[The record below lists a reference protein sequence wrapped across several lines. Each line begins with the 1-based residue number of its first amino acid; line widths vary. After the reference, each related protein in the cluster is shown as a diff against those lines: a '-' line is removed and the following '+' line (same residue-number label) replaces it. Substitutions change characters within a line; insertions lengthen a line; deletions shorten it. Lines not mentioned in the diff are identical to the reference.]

1 MGILTPEYKEQP
13 QSSVTGGAGRE
24 WCAQAAASAV
34 FRKKLSGLTSG
45 ASKGARQGKTRPKTG
60 SGRIVLEQVSEAAQG
75 FAAAMVLHHLESAG
89 KARRVWVLA
98 RDLKAQEVL
107 SQEIATWWGPAVFF
121 PEAEELRTDDSLPD
135 LESQAERLALLQGL
149 AGQPERLE
157 VLLLNAAS
165 LLEMVPPPSALVA
178 SRLVLR
184 TGQSV
189 PMESVV
195 EQLTRV
201 GYDRQPQVGERGQ
214 FAVRGGILDVYA
226 WQSELPLRVEFFDTE
241 VESLRSFDPD
251 SQISVGKLEEG
262 VILLEVGGGTGTAGG
277 LVLLE
282 GCIGKEDVV
291 IAVDLE
297 EDRPLA
303 SVWMGAGADP
313 AAVKVEDPATACDD
327 LPMGEFEAGDFV
339 VRQARRAEFV
349 SQLQRWHA
357 DGWRSVMFFNNE
369 GEIERFRELMEE
381 EALDMKVLET
391 RLGRI
396 SRGFAVPS
404 AKLAVLSDA
413 EIFGRY
419 QHTRARRLLSGA
431 RRQRSRKAPL
441 DLSDITDGDFVV
453 HQEYGIGQYRGLI
466 QRAAPNGLDED
477 VVVMEYAGN
486 SRLYVPLPQAWLI
499 SRYVGVGKKNPVLN
513 TLGDGKW
520 TKTKKAAERSIFEYA
535 EKLLGMQA
543 QRQTGNGYP
552 HPPDTKWQ
560 GEFEGS
566 FLYKETVDQLRAIE
580 DTKHD
585 MEQERPMDRLICG
598 DVGFGKTEVAIR
610 AAFKAVM
617 GGKQVAMLAPTTVLS
632 QQHYQTLRERF
643 SDYPIRVEVLNRFR
657 SAADARQVVADLLKG
672 EVDVL
677 VGTHRL
683 ISKDVQFKNLGLAIV
698 DEEQRF
704 GVKHKEKFKELF
716 HLVDVLTL
724 SATPIPR
731 TLYMALMG
739 VRDMTTI
746 DTAPANRTPVET
758 TICAYDE
765 RVIKKALERE
775 LKRKGQVYFLHNRVA
790 TIERT
795 AAKIRALC
803 PPGTKVDVGHGQ
815 MEEGMLE
822 DVMARFV
829 NGHTDVLVSTT
840 IIESGIDIPNANTII
855 IDRADLF
862 GLADL
867 YQLRGR
873 VGRAGHKAYAFLM
886 IPRSQMTTGD
896 ARKRINA
903 MKQYTAL
910 GSGFKIAMRDLEIRG
925 AGNLLGTQQSGHI
938 IAVGFEMYCQMLKS
952 AVNRHQ
958 GKRTL
963 SRVET
968 VISIDFVAFNE
979 AAWLDSPDKKLPAFI
994 PASYISEPN
1003 QRIPAYRQI
1012 AEITTLKELGE
1023 LSKQWRDR
1031 YGRPPHAVENLLRC
1045 TELKLQAHNKGI
1057 SALEIKDHKLMLSK
1071 NGDFILVGGKF
1082 PRLREKSAPMHRLE
1096 EAMTLLK
1103 QL

>member
-1 MGILTPEYKEQP
+1 MGVLTPEYKESP
-13 QSSVTGGAGRE
+13 KTWDEGAAGRE
-24 WCAQAAASAV
+24 WCAQAAGSKLLA
-34 FRKKLSGLTSG
+34 KKLSGLPKAAARKTN
-45 ASKGARQGKTRPKTG
+45 SK
-60 SGRIVLEQVSEAAQG
+60 RIVLEQVADAAQG
-75 FAAAMVLHHLESAG
+75 FAAGMVLHHLEKAG
-89 KARRVWVLA
+89 APRRVWVLA
-98 RDLKAQEVL
+98 RDLKAQEIL
-107 SQEIATWWGPAVFF
+107 SQDLATWWGPALFF
-121 PEAEELRTDDSLPD
+121 PEAEELRTEDSLPD
-135 LESQAERLALLQGL
+135 LEAQAERLALLQRL
-149 AGQPERLE
+149 AEPVTAGLE
-157 VLLLNAAS
+157 VLLLNVAS
-165 LLEMVPPPSALVA
+165 LTEMVPQPGGLAA
-178 SRLVLR
+178 SKLVLR
-184 TGQSV
+184 AGQTAGL
-189 PMESVV
+189 ETVV
-195 EQLTRV
+195 KQLEDA

-214 FAVRGGILDVYA
+214 FAVRGGILDVYP
-226 WQSELPLRVEFFDTE
+226 WQSELPLRAEFFDTE
-241 VESLRSFDPD
+241 VESLRTFDPD
-251 SQISVGKLEEG
+251 SQVSVGKLAEG
-262 VILLEVGGGTGTAGG
+262 VILLSIAGEGSASGVKGG

-282 GCIGKEDVV
+282 ECIGQGDVV

-297 EDRPLA
+297 EDRPEA
-303 SVWMGAGADP
+303 TVWIGAGADP
-313 AAVKVEDPATACDD
+313 AAVAVEDPATACDD
-327 LPMGEFEAGDFV
+327 LPMGEFDAGDFV
-339 VRQARRAEFV
+339 VQQARRAEFV

-357 DGWRSVMFFNNE
+357 DGWRAVMFFNNE
-369 GEIERFRELMEE
+369 GEIERFRELMEN
-381 EALDMKVLET
+381 EALEKEVLET
-391 RLGRI
+391 HLGRV
-396 SRGFAVPS
+396 SRGFSVPS

-419 QHTRARRLLSGA
+419 QHTRARRMITGA

-441 DLSDITDGDFVV
+441 DLSDIADGDYVV
-453 HQEYGIGQYRGLI
+453 HQEYGIGKYRGLI
-466 QRAAPNGLDED
+466 QRAQPNGLEED
-477 VVVMEYAGN
+477 VVVLEYADE
-486 SRLYVPLPQAWLI
+486 SKLYVPLPQAWLI
-499 SRYVGVGKKNPVLN
+499 SRYVGVGKRTVELN
-513 TLGDGKW
+513 TLGDGRW
-520 TKTKKAAERSIFEYA
+520 GKTKKAAERSIFEYA

-543 QRQTGNGYP
+543 QRQTGKGYA
-552 HPPDTKWQ
+552 HPPDTRWQ

-566 FLYKETVDQLRAIE
+566 FLYKETADQLTAIE
-580 DTKHD
+580 DTKRD
-585 MEQERPMDRLICG
+585 MEDERSMDRLICG

-632 QQHYQTLRERF
+632 QQHYQNLRERY
-643 SDYPIRVEVLNRFR
+643 SDYPIKVEVLNRFR
-657 SAADARQVVADLLKG
+657 SMAESKKVLEALAAG

-683 ISKDVQFKNLGLAIV
+683 ISKDVKFKNLGLAIV

-704 GVKHKEKFKELF
+704 GVKHKERFKELF

-739 VRDMTTI
+739 VRDMSTI

-795 AAKIRALC
+795 AAKILDLC

-829 NGHTDVLVSTT
+829 NGQTDVLVSTT

-952 AVNRHQ
+952 AVNKHQ
-958 GKRTL
+958 GKRATG
-963 SRVET
+963 RVET
-968 VISIDFVAFNE
+968 VLAIDFVAFTE
-979 AAWLDSPDKKLPAFI
+979 AVWLAAKDQKLPAFI
-994 PASYISEPN
+994 PATYITEPT
-1003 QRIPAYRQI
+1003 QRIPAYRQV
-1012 AEITTLKELGE
+1012 AEISSLKELAD
-1023 LSKQWRDR
+1023 LTRQWRDR
-1031 YGRPPHAVENLLRC
+1031 YGRPPHSVENLLKC
-1045 TELKLQAHNKGI
+1045 TELKLLAHNKGI
-1057 SALEIKDHKLMLSK
+1057 TAVEIKDHKLMLSK
-1071 NGDFILVGGKF
+1071 NGEFILIGGKF
-1082 PRLREKSAPMHRLE
+1082 PRLREKSLPVHRLE
-1096 EAMTLLK
+1096 EAVTLLK

>member
-1 MGILTPEYKEQP
+1 MLGVLSEESRELTLPPEEI
-13 QSSVTGGAGRE
+13 GAGRE
-24 WCAQAAASAV
+24 WCAQAAGRPY
-34 FRKKLSGLTSG
+34 FKKKLGALTG
-45 ASKGARQGKTRPKTG
+45 
-60 SGRIVLEQVSEAAQG
+60 GRKAKRVVLEQVAEAAQG
-75 FAAAMVLHHLESAG
+75 FAAGMVLHHLEAAG
-89 KARRVWVLA
+89 SARRVWVLA
-98 RDLKAQEVL
+98 RDLKAQEIL
-107 SQEIATWWGPAVFF
+107 SQDLATWWGPTLFF
-121 PEAEELRTDDSLPD
+121 PEAEELRTEESLPD
-135 LESQAERLALLQGL
+135 LESQAERLALLQRL
-149 AGQPERLE
+149 AEAPAGLE
-157 VLLLNAAS
+157 VVLLNAAS
-165 LLEMVPPPSALVA
+165 LAELVPPPRGLAA
-178 SRLVLR
+178 SRLTLR
-184 TGQSV
+184 AGQTV
-189 PMESVV
+189 ALEEVV
-195 EQLTRV
+195 GQLAAA
-201 GYDRQPQVGERGQ
+201 GYERQAQVGERGQ
-214 FAVRGGILDVYA
+214 FAVRGGILDVYP
-226 WQSELPLRVEFFDTE
+226 WQSEWPLRAEFFDRE
-241 VESLRSFDPD
+241 VESLRTFDPD
-251 SQISVGKLEEG
+251 SQVSVGKLEEG
-262 VILLEVGGGTGTAGG
+262 VILLKVDGGGAAEGG

-282 GCIGKEDVV
+282 ECIGKGDVV
-291 IAVDLE
+291 VAVQLE
-297 EDRPLA
+297 EDRPGA
-303 SVWMGAGADP
+303 SVWIGAGADP
-313 AAVKVEDPATACDD
+313 AAVAVEDAKTACED
-327 LPMGEFEAGDFV
+327 LPMGEFDAGDFV
-339 VRQARRAEFV
+339 VQQARRAEFV
-349 SQLQRWHA
+349 SQLQRWHGE
-357 DGWRSVMFFNNE
+357 GWRAVMFFNNE

-381 EALDMKVLET
+381 EALEREVLEIH
-391 RLGRI
+391 LGRV
-396 SRGFAVPS
+396 SRGFTVPS

-419 QHTRARRLLSGA
+419 QHSRARRLLSGA

-441 DLSDITDGDFVV
+441 DLSDIADGDFVV
-453 HQEYGIGQYRGLI
+453 HQEYGIGKYRGLI
-466 QRAAPNGLDED
+466 QRVAPNGLEED
-477 VVVMEYAGN
+477 VVVLEYAKE

-499 SRYVGVGKKNPVLN
+499 SRYVGVGKRTPELN
-513 TLGDGKW
+513 VLGDGRW
-520 TKTKKAAERSIFEYA
+520 SKTKKAAERSIFEYA
-535 EKLLGMQA
+535 ENLLGMQA
-543 QRQTGNGYP
+543 QRQTGKGYA
-552 HPPDTKWQ
+552 HPPDSRWQ

-566 FLYKETVDQLRAIE
+566 FLYKETPDQLRAIE
-580 DTKHD
+580 DTKRD
-585 MEQERPMDRLICG
+585 MEDERAMDRLICG

-632 QQHYQTLRERF
+632 QQHYHNLRERY

-657 SAADARQVVADLLKG
+657 SAAESKKVLEALASG

-683 ISKDVQFKNLGLAIV
+683 ISKDVKFKNLGLAIV

-739 VRDMTTI
+739 VRDMSTI
-746 DTAPANRTPVET
+746 DTAPPNRSPVET

-765 RVIKKALERE
+765 RVVKRALERE

-795 AAKIRALC
+795 AAKIRELC
-803 PPGTKVDVGHGQ
+803 PPGTRVDVGHGQ

-822 DVMARFV
+822 DVMSRFV
-829 NGHTDVLVSTT
+829 NAETDVLVSTT
-840 IIESGIDIPNANTII
+840 IIESGIDIPNANTIV

-952 AVNRHQ
+952 AVNKHQ
-958 GKRTL
+958 GKRAVG
-963 SRVET
+963 RVET
-968 VISIDFVAFNE
+968 VVSIDFVAFNE
-979 AAWLDSPDKKLPAFI
+979 AAWLEAKDAKLPAFI
-994 PASYISEPN
+994 PASYITEPT

-1012 AEITTLKELGE
+1012 AEVATFKELAD
-1023 LSKQWRDR
+1023 LTRQWRDR
-1031 YGRPPHAVENLLRC
+1031 YGRPPRSVENLLRC
-1045 TELKLQAHNKGI
+1045 TELKLQAHSKGI
-1057 SALEIKDHKLMLSK
+1057 GAVEIKDHKLMLSRK
-1071 NGDFILVGGKF
+1071 GEFILIGGKF
-1082 PRLREKSAPMHRLE
+1082 PRLREKSAPLHRLE
-1096 EAMTLLK
+1096 EALNLLK

>member
-1 MGILTPEYKEQP
+1 MGVLTPEYKESP
-13 QSSVTGGAGRE
+13 TAWDEAAAGRE
-24 WCAQAAASAV
+24 WCAQAAAAPV
-34 FRKKLSGLTSG
+34 FLKKLGRLTASRK
-45 ASKGARQGKTRPKTG
+45 SKGK
-60 SGRIVLEQVSEAAQG
+60 RIVLEQVAEAGQG
-75 FAAAMVLHHLESAG
+75 FAAAMVLHHLEKAG
-89 KARRVWVLA
+89 KPCRVWVLA

-107 SQEIATWWGPAVFF
+107 SQDLATWWGAAIFF
-121 PEAEELRTDDSLPD
+121 PEAEELRTEDSLPD
-135 LESQAERLALLQGL
+135 LEAQAERLALLQKL
-149 AGQPERLE
+149 AEPAAGLE

-165 LLEMVPPPSALVA
+165 LGEWVPPPGGLAA
-178 SRLVLR
+178 ARLTLR
-184 TGQSV
+184 AGQTV
-189 PMESVV
+189 ELEQVV
-195 EQLTRV
+195 QQLEEA

-214 FAVRGGILDVYA
+214 FAVRGGILDVYP
-226 WQSELPLRVEFFDTE
+226 WQSEWPLRAEFFDRE

-251 SQISVGKLEEG
+251 SQVSVGKLEEG
-262 VILLEVGGGTGTAGG
+262 SILMKVDGGGREGGDAG

-282 GCIGKEDVV
+282 DCIGTDDIVV
-291 IAVDLE
+291 TVELE
-297 EDRPLA
+297 EDRPDA
-303 SVWMGAGADP
+303 NIWIGAGADP
-313 AAVKVEDPATACDD
+313 AGVAVEDGQTACDD
-327 LPMGEFEAGDFV
+327 LPMGEFDAGDFV
-339 VRQARRAEFV
+339 VQQTRRAEFV

-357 DGWRSVMFFNNE
+357 DGWRAVMFFNNE
-369 GEIERFRELMEE
+369 GEIERFRELMAE
-381 EALDMKVLET
+381 EALEQQVLET
-391 RLGRI
+391 QLGRVN
-396 SRGFAVPS
+396 RGFTVPA
-404 AKLAVLSDA
+404 AKVAVLSDA

-419 QHTRARRLLSGA
+419 QHTRARRLINGV

-441 DLSDITDGDFVV
+441 DLSDIADGDFVV
-453 HQEYGIGQYRGLI
+453 HQEYGIGKYRGLI
-466 QRAAPNGLDED
+466 QRAAANGLEED
-477 VVVMEYAGN
+477 VVVLEYADD
-486 SRLYVPLPQAWLI
+486 SKLYVPLAQAWLI
-499 SRYVGVGKKNPVLN
+499 SRYVGVGKRTPDLN
-513 TLGDGKW
+513 TLGDGRW
-520 TKTKKAAERSIFEYA
+520 GKTKKAAERSIFEYA
-535 EKLLGMQA
+535 ENLLGMQA
-543 QRQTGNGYP
+543 QRNTGIGYA
-552 HPPDTKWQ
+552 HPPDTRWQ

-566 FLYKETVDQLRAIE
+566 FLYKETVDQLQAIE

-585 MEQERPMDRLICG
+585 MESARSMDRLICG

-632 QQHYQTLRERF
+632 QQHYHNLRERF

-657 SAADARQVVADLLKG
+657 TAAESRQVLEALAAGDI
-672 EVDVL
+672 DVL

-683 ISKDVQFKNLGLAIV
+683 ISKDVKFKNLGLAVV

-704 GVKHKEKFKELF
+704 GVKHKERFKELF

-739 VRDMTTI
+739 VRDMSTI
-746 DTAPANRTPVET
+746 DTAPPNRTPVET

-765 RVIKKALERE
+765 RVVKKALERE
-775 LKRKGQVYFLHNRVA
+775 LKRKGQAFFLHNRVA

-795 AAKIRALC
+795 AEKIRALC
-803 PPGTKVDVGHGQ
+803 PPGTRVDVGHGQ

-822 DVMARFV
+822 DVMSRFV
-829 NGHTDVLVSTT
+829 NGETDVLVSTT

-952 AVNRHQ
+952 AVNKHQ
-958 GKRTL
+958 GKRTIG
-963 SRVET
+963 RVET
-968 VISIDFVAFNE
+968 LLSIDFVAFNE
-979 AAWLDSPDKKLPAFI
+979 AAWLEAKDKKLPAFI
-994 PASYISEPN
+994 PATYITEPT

-1023 LSKQWRDR
+1023 LTRQWRDR
-1031 YGRPPHAVENLLRC
+1031 YGRPPHSVENLLRC

-1057 SALEIKDHKLMLSK
+1057 TGVEIKDHKLMLSK
-1071 NGDFILVGGKF
+1071 NGEFILIGGKF
-1082 PRLREKSAPMHRLE
+1082 PRLREKAAPVHRLE
-1096 EAMTLLK
+1096 EALTLLK

>member
-1 MGILTPEYKEQP
+1 MGVLTPEYKVSPKTWDE
-13 QSSVTGGAGRE
+13 VAAGRE
-24 WCAQAAASAV
+24 WCAQAAEAGV
-34 FRKKLSGLTSG
+34 FGKKLATLAAG
-45 ASKGARQGKTRPKTG
+45 RKTKPK
-60 SGRIVLEQVSEAAQG
+60 RMVLEQVTEAAQG
-75 FAAAMVLHHLESAG
+75 FAAGMVLHQLEKSG
-89 KARRVWVLA
+89 IPRRVWVLA

-107 SQEIATWWGPAVFF
+107 SQDLATWWGPATFF
-121 PEAEELRTDDSLPD
+121 PEAEEVRTEDSLPD
-135 LESQAERLALLQGL
+135 LESQAERLALLQRL
-149 AGQPERLE
+149 AEPARKLE

-165 LLEMVPPPSALVA
+165 LAELVPPPGGLAA
-178 SRLVLR
+178 SRLTLR
-184 TGQSV
+184 AGQTV
-189 PMESVV
+189 ELDAVV
-195 EQLTRV
+195 GQLEAA

-214 FAVRGGILDVYA
+214 FAVRGGIVDVYP
-226 WQSELPLRVEFFDTE
+226 WQSELPLRAEFFDRE
-241 VESLRSFDPD
+241 IESLRTFDPD
-251 SQISVGKLEEG
+251 SQVSIGKLEEG
-262 VILLEVGGGTGTAGG
+262 LVLLKVDGGSTADGG

-282 GCIGKEDVV
+282 ECIGRDDVV
-291 IAVDLE
+291 MAIDLE
-297 EDRPLA
+297 ADRPDA
-303 SVWMGAGADP
+303 TVWIGAGADP
-313 AAVKVEDPATACDD
+313 AAVAVEDARTACEE

-339 VRQARRAEFV
+339 VQQTRRAEFV

-357 DGWRSVMFFNNE
+357 DGWRAVMFFNNE
-369 GEIERFRELMEE
+369 GEIERFRELMAE
-381 EALDMKVLET
+381 EALENEVLET
-391 RLGRI
+391 RLGRVN
-396 SRGFAVPS
+396 RGFSVPS
-404 AKLAVLSDA
+404 ARLAVLSDA

-419 QHTRARRLLSGA
+419 QHTRARRLISST

-441 DLSDITDGDFVV
+441 DLSDITDGDCVV
-453 HQEYGIGQYRGLI
+453 HQEYGIGRYRGLI
-466 QRAAPNGLDED
+466 QRAAPNGLEED
-477 VVVMEYAGN
+477 VVVLEYADD
-486 SRLYVPLPQAWLI
+486 SRLYVPLAQAWLI
-499 SRYVGVGKKNPVLN
+499 SRYVGVGRRDPALN
-513 TLGDGKW
+513 TLGDGRW
-520 TKTKKAAERSIFEYA
+520 GKTKKAAERSIFEYA

-543 QRQTGNGYP
+543 QRQTGNGYA
-552 HPPDTKWQ
+552 HPPDTRWQ

-566 FLYKETVDQLRAIE
+566 FLYKETADQLRAIE
-580 DTKHD
+580 ETKHD

-632 QQHYQTLRERF
+632 QQHYHNLRERF
-643 SDYPIRVEVLNRFR
+643 SDYPVRVEVLNRFR
-657 SAADARQVVADLLKG
+657 SAADSKKVLEALAAGD
-672 EVDVL
+672 VDVL

-683 ISKDVQFKNLGLAIV
+683 ISKDVKFKNLGLAIV

-704 GVKHKEKFKELF
+704 GVKHKERFKELF

-739 VRDMTTI
+739 VRDMSTI
-746 DTAPANRTPVET
+746 DTAPPNRTPVET

-765 RVIKKALERE
+765 RVVKRALERE

-803 PPGTKVDVGHGQ
+803 PPGTRVDVGHGQ

-822 DVMARFV
+822 DVMTRFV
-829 NGHTDVLVSTT
+829 NAETDVLVSTT

-938 IAVGFEMYCQMLKS
+938 IAVGFEMYCQMLKA

-958 GKRTL
+958 GKRVTG
-963 SRVET
+963 RVET
-968 VISIDFVAFNE
+968 VMAIDFVAFNE
-979 AAWLDSPDKKLPAFI
+979 ASWLEARDQKLPAFI
-994 PASYISEPN
+994 PASYITEPT

-1012 AEITTLKELGE
+1012 AEITSLKELGE
-1023 LSKQWRDR
+1023 LTRQWRDR
-1031 YGRPPHAVENLLRC
+1031 YGRPPHSVANLLTC
-1045 TELKLQAHNKGI
+1045 TELKLQAHLKGI
-1057 SALEIKDHKLMLSK
+1057 TTLEIKDHKLMLSK
-1071 NGDFILVGGKF
+1071 NGTFILIGGKF
-1082 PRLREKSAPMHRLE
+1082 PRLREKAAPVHRLE
-1096 EAMTLLK
+1096 EALMLLK

>member
-1 MGILTPEYKEQP
+1 MGVLTPEYKESP
-13 QSSVTGGAGRE
+13 QTWDEVAAGRE
-24 WCAQAAASAV
+24 WCAVAAAAAV
-34 FRKKLSGLTSG
+34 FQKKLASLT
-45 ASKGARQGKTRPKTG
+45 ATRKGKTK
-60 SGRIVLEQVSEAAQG
+60 RIVLEQVAEAAQG
-75 FAAAMVLHHLESAG
+75 FAAGMVLHHLEQAG
-89 KARRVWVLA
+89 APRRVWVLA
-98 RDLKAQEVL
+98 RDLKAQEIL
-107 SQEIATWWGPAVFF
+107 SQDLATWWGAATFF
-121 PEAEELRTDDSLPD
+121 PEAEELRTEDSLPD
-135 LESQAERLALLQGL
+135 LEAQAERLALLQRL
-149 AGQPERLE
+149 AVPAEGLE
-157 VLLLNAAS
+157 VLLLNASS
-165 LLEMVPPPSALVA
+165 LSEMVPPPGGLAS
-178 SRLVLR
+178 SRLTLR
-184 TGQSV
+184 AGQTV
-189 PMESVV
+189 ELDLVV
-195 EQLTRV
+195 QQLTEA

-214 FAVRGGILDVYA
+214 FAVRGGILDVYP
-226 WQSELPLRVEFFDTE
+226 WQSELPLRAEFFDRE
-241 VESLRSFDPD
+241 VESLRTFDPD
-251 SQISVGKLEEG
+251 SQVSVGKLEEG
-262 VILLEVGGGTGTAGG
+262 SILLKVDGGGGTDGG

-282 GCIGKEDVV
+282 ECIGKGDVV

-297 EDRPLA
+297 EDRPEA
-303 SVWMGAGADP
+303 TVWIGAGADP
-313 AAVKVEDPATACDD
+313 AALAVEDPKTACDD
-327 LPMGEFEAGDFV
+327 LPMGEFDAGDFV
-339 VRQARRAEFV
+339 VQQTRRAEFV

-357 DGWRSVMFFNNE
+357 DGWRVVMFFNNE
-369 GEIERFRELMEE
+369 GEIERFRELMES
-381 EALDMKVLET
+381 EALEQQVLET
-391 RLGRI
+391 HLGRV
-396 SRGFAVPS
+396 SRGFTVPS

-419 QHTRARRLLSGA
+419 QHTRARRLINGA

-453 HQEYGIGQYRGLI
+453 HQEYGIGKYRGLI
-466 QRAAPNGLDED
+466 QRAAPNGLEED
-477 VVVMEYAGN
+477 VVVLEYADD
-486 SRLYVPLPQAWLI
+486 SKLYVPLPQAWLI
-499 SRYVGVGKKNPVLN
+499 SRYVGVGKRTPDLN
-513 TLGDGKW
+513 TLGDGRW
-520 TKTKKAAERSIFEYA
+520 GKTKKAAERSIFEYA

-543 QRQTGNGYP
+543 QRQTGKGYA
-552 HPPDTKWQ
+552 HPPDTRWQ

-566 FLYKETVDQLRAIE
+566 FLYKETPDQLTAID
-580 DTKHD
+580 DTKRD
-585 MEQERPMDRLICG
+585 MENERSMDRLICG

-610 AAFKAVM
+610 AAFKAVR

-632 QQHYQTLRERF
+632 QQHYQNLRERF
-643 SDYPIRVEVLNRFR
+643 SDYPIKVEVLNRFR
-657 SAADARQVVADLLKG
+657 SAAESKKVLAALAAGD
-672 EVDVL
+672 VDVL

-683 ISKDVQFKNLGLAIV
+683 ISKDVKFKNLGLAIV

-704 GVKHKEKFKELF
+704 GVKHKERFKELF

-739 VRDMTTI
+739 VRDMSTI
-746 DTAPANRTPVET
+746 DTAPPNRTPVET

-765 RVIKKALERE
+765 RVVKRALERE

-795 AAKIRALC
+795 AEKIRALC
-803 PPGTKVDVGHGQ
+803 PPGTRVDVGHGQ

-829 NGHTDVLVSTT
+829 NAETDVLVSTT

-952 AVNRHQ
+952 AVNKHQ
-958 GKRTL
+958 GKRATG
-963 SRVET
+963 RVET
-968 VISIDFVAFNE
+968 VMAIDFVAFNE
-979 AAWLDSPDKKLPAFI
+979 AAWLEAKDKKLPAFI
-994 PASYISEPN
+994 PATYITEPT

-1012 AEITTLKELGE
+1012 AEVASLKDLAD
-1023 LSKQWRDR
+1023 LTRQWRDR
-1031 YGRPPHAVENLLRC
+1031 YGRPPHSVENLQRC
-1045 TELKLQAHNKGI
+1045 TELKLLAHNKGI
-1057 SALEIKDHKLMLSK
+1057 GTVEIKDHKLMLSK
-1071 NGDFILVGGKF
+1071 NGEFILIGGKF
-1082 PRLREKSAPMHRLE
+1082 PRLREKAAPLHRLE
-1096 EAMTLLK
+1096 EAITLLK

>member
-1 MGILTPEYKEQP
+1 MGVLTPEYKESP
-13 QSSVTGGAGRE
+13 KTWDEVAAGRE
-24 WCAQAAASAV
+24 WCARAAEAAV
-34 FRKKLSGLTSG
+34 FQKKLATVAAGP
-45 ASKGARQGKTRPKTG
+45 AKRGKTKRV
-60 SGRIVLEQVSEAAQG
+60 VLEQVSDAAQG
-75 FAAAMVLHHLESAG
+75 FAVSMVLHRLENEQTP
-89 KARRVWVLA
+89 RRVWVLA
-98 RDLKAQEVL
+98 RDLKAQEIL
-107 SQEIATWWGPAVFF
+107 SQDLATWWGVAIFF
-121 PEAEELRTDDSLPD
+121 PEAEELRTEDSLPD
-135 LESQAERLALLQGL
+135 LEAQAERLALLQML
-149 AGQPERLE
+149 AEPAAKTE
-157 VLLLNAAS
+157 VLLLNVAS
-165 LLEMVPPPSALVA
+165 LSEMVPPPGALAA
-178 SRLVLR
+178 SRLTLR
-184 TGQSV
+184 AG
-189 PMESVV
+189 MEIELESVV
-195 EQLTRV
+195 KQLETA
-201 GYDRQPQVGERGQ
+201 GYERQPQVGERGQ

-226 WQSELPLRVEFFDTE
+226 WQSELPLRAEFFDRE
-241 VESLRSFDPD
+241 VESLRTFDPD
-251 SQISVGKLEEG
+251 SQVSVGKLEEG
-262 VILLEVGGGTGTAGG
+262 SILLKVDGGGGGEEGG
-277 LVLLE
+277 LVLLSE
-282 GCIGKEDVV
+282 CIGKGDVV
-291 IAVDLE
+291 IAVDPETDLPE
-297 EDRPLA
+297 A
-303 SVWMGAGADP
+303 TVWIGSGADP
-313 AAVKVEDPATACDD
+313 AAVAVEDARTACED
-327 LPMGEFEAGDFV
+327 LPMGEFDAGDFV
-339 VRQARRAEFV
+339 VHQARRSEFV
-349 SQLQRWHA
+349 AQLQRWHA
-357 DGWRSVMFFNNE
+357 EGWRAVMFFNNE
-369 GEIERFRELMEE
+369 GEIERFREMMES
-381 EALDMKVLET
+381 EALEQEILET
-391 RLGRI
+391 RLGRV
-396 SRGFAVPS
+396 SRGFSVPS

-419 QHTRARRLLSGA
+419 QHSRARRLISGT

-441 DLSDITDGDFVV
+441 DLSDIADGDFVV
-453 HQEYGIGQYRGLI
+453 HQEYGIGKYRGLI
-466 QRAAPNGLDED
+466 QRAAPNGLEED
-477 VVVMEYAGN
+477 VVVLEYADD
-486 SRLYVPLPQAWLI
+486 SKLYVPLPQAWMI
-499 SRYVGVGKKNPVLN
+499 SRYVGVGKRTPDLN
-513 TLGDGKW
+513 TLGDGRW

-535 EKLLGMQA
+535 ENLLGMQA
-543 QRQTGNGYP
+543 QRQTGKGYA
-552 HPPDTKWQ
+552 HPPDTRWQ

-580 DTKHD
+580 DTKRD
-585 MEQERPMDRLICG
+585 MEDERAMDRLICG

-632 QQHYQTLRERF
+632 QQHYQNLRERF
-643 SDYPIRVEVLNRFR
+643 SDYPVRVEVLNRFR
-657 SAADARQVVADLLKG
+657 SAAESKKVLQALAAGD
-672 EVDVL
+672 VDVL

-683 ISKDVQFKNLGLAIV
+683 ISKDVHFKNLGLAIV

-739 VRDMTTI
+739 VRDMSTI
-746 DTAPANRTPVET
+746 DTAPPNRTPVET

-765 RVIKKALERE
+765 RVVKRALERE

-790 TIERT
+790 SIERT
-795 AAKIRALC
+795 ADKIRSLC
-803 PPGTKVDVGHGQ
+803 PPGTRVDVGHGQ

-829 NGHTDVLVSTT
+829 NAETDVLVSTT

-952 AVNRHQ
+952 AVNKHQ
-958 GKRTL
+958 GKRATG
-963 SRVET
+963 RVET
-968 VISIDFVAFNE
+968 VMAIDFVAFNE
-979 AAWLDSPDKKLPAFI
+979 AAWLEAKDKKLPAFI
-994 PASYISEPN
+994 PSSYITEPT

-1012 AEITTLKELGE
+1012 AEVTSLRELAE
-1023 LSKQWRDR
+1023 LTRQWRDR
-1031 YGRPPHAVENLLRC
+1031 YGRPPHSVENLLRC
-1045 TELKLQAHNKGI
+1045 TELKIQAHNKGI
-1057 SALEIKDHKLMLSK
+1057 TTVEIKDHKLMLSK
-1071 NGDFILVGGKF
+1071 NGDFILIGGKF
-1082 PRLREKSAPMHRLE
+1082 PRLREKAAPVHRLE
-1096 EAMTLLK
+1096 EALNLLK